1 MKPFKNFLRYWLA
14 VTSVLT
20 FVGGWIILAHSPK
33 PVQPNKNSSS
43 LAPLPGLPSIQQ
55 FGNSNNN
62 NGSGLFSPLL
72 PNNSQSGS
80 GFGFPTLRTGGS

>member
-14 VTSVLT
+14 VMSVLT

-33 PVQPNKNSSS
+33 PVQPNKSTSS
-43 LAPLPGLPSIQQ
+43 LAPLQNLAPITT
-55 FGNSNNN
+55 FGTNN
-62 NGSGLFSPLL
+62 NGSGLFPGLQ
-72 PNNSQSGS
+72 NNSQPST

>member
-14 VTSVLT
+14 VMSIFT

-33 PVQPNKNSSS
+33 PVQPNKSTSS
-43 LAPLPGLPSIQQ
+43 LAPLQNLAPIQT
-55 FGNSNNN
+55 FGNNN
-62 NGSGLFSPLL
+62 NGSGLFPSL
-72 PNNSQSGS
+72 PSNSQPSS